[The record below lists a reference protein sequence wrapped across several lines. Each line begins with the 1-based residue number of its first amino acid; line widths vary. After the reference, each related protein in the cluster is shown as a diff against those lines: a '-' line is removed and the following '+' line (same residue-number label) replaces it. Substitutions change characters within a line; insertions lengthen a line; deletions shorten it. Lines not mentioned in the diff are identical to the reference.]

1 MKKVTKRILSFALA
15 AVLLMSTLVFSSSA
29 ASATMAVSVDKESCL
44 QGDNIVATVYF
55 PSTFDKAAALDVELS
70 YDKSKL
76 EFVSMDMGVGLD
88 NALDEQLNGKVY
100 SENSKVPGKISWVLA
115 GSNNFTFKG
124 VFATIQFK
132 VRNTAGNGITT
143 IELNVTNAAN
153 SGYVDITSQ
162 VTTADASLEI
172 IRNSVNDFVF
182 ELNEEG
188 NGYIIT
194 AYRCATVAELKIPSY
209 YNNLPVTE
217 IANMVFYNHSELTKI
232 ELPEHLRIIGAN
244 AFSSCRNLTGISI
257 PDTVETIGES
267 AFLNCQ
273 SLISVKLPLGI
284 NEIKANT
291 FYSCYFIENIEIPF
305 TVKKIGASAFKNC
318 LSLSSVKISKNT
330 VDIADDAFSQCI
342 ANIEFVTVDANA
354 ALNDFINSN
363 YPKATVKIVEDISL
377 GTVSEV
383 EAEVEYTGAPVVP
396 AMSVTLDNGNNVTE
410 GTDYKVVYVDNVA
423 LGTAKIYVVGI
434 NGYGEG
440 YVSEFEIFCH
450 HTSSQKVLVAKPTC
464 LSDGKYRCTCNHC
477 GTVFEEVYTSKGH
490 PAGEWVYDERPTY
503 AKTGIKHKVCTVCGT
518 SYELN
523 TVADKVYPDVDLNT
537 KINSNDALLILQT
550 AVGKDVYVA
559 PEGLFNADANGDT
572 RINSS
577 DALIVLQISVGII
590 KL

>member
-1 MKKVTKRILSFALA
+1 MKKVTRRILSFALA

-55 PSTFDKAAALDVELS
+55 TSTFDKAAALDVELN

-100 SENSKVPGKISWVLA
+100 SENADVPGKISWVLA
-115 GSNNFTFKG
+115 GSNNFTFRG
-124 VFATIQFK
+124 VFATVTFK
-132 VRNTAGNGITT
+132 VRKTAANGLTNID
-143 IELNVTNAAN
+143 LNVTNAAN

-162 VTTADASLEI
+162 VTTAGATVEI

-182 ELNEEG
+182 ELNEDG

-217 IANMVFYNHSELTKI
+217 IADMVFYNHGELTKV
-232 ELPEHLRIIGAN
+232 ELPEHLRAIGDS
-244 AFSSCRNLTGISI
+244 AFSSCRNLTSVSI
-257 PDTVETIGES
+257 PDTVEKIGES

-273 SLISVKLPLGI
+273 ALTSVKLPLGI
-284 NEIKANT
+284 TEIKATT
-291 FYSCYFIENIEIPF
+291 FYACYFLENIEIPF
-305 TVKKIGASAFKNC
+305 TVKKIGTSAFHNC

-330 VDIADDAFSQCI
+330 VDIADNAFAQCI
-342 ANIEFVTVDANA
+342 ANLEFISVDGNT
-354 ALNDFINSN
+354 ALDEFIQKNC
-363 YPKATVKIVEDISL
+363 PKATLKIVEDLSL
-377 GTVSEV
+377 GKVSEV
-383 EAEVEYTGAPVVP
+383 EAEFEYTGAPIAP
-396 AMSVTLDNGNNVTE
+396 EMKVTLDNGNNVTD

-434 NGYGEG
+434 GGYGEG
-440 YVSEFEIFCH
+440 YVVNFEIYCH
-450 HTSSQKVLVAKPTC
+450 HDSVSKVILRKPTC
-464 LSDGKYRCTCNHC
+464 TIDGKYKCTCKHC
-477 GTVFEEVYTSKGH
+477 GLVFEEVIQAKGH
-490 PAGEWVYDERPTY
+490 PAGEWVYDKRPTY

-523 TVADKVYPDVDLNT
+523 TVAEKVFPDVDLNT

-550 AVGKDVYVA
+550 AVGKDVYVS

-572 RINSS
+572 KINSS